1 MGGFRHFFSLTATAL
16 RSIPQRLGAALV
28 TVISISTVIGVL
40 VAMLALGQGLES
52 FAQQGVSD
60 EEVIVIANG
69 AESAMNSSLTVA
81 DVAKIL
87 EKPGIRRD
95 AQGRPMASGSVT
107 QIVDG
112 VTRKNQHGSIGL
124 FAANTQWHEIW
135 PQVQL
140 ISGRDFQPGLH
151 ELLVSDVIRTR
162 FKDVE
167 VGDAVKVNGS
177 PWKIVGVFKSTGGFF
192 DDALVAD
199 ANTLLAALPQAT
211 YSSVAAILDSP
222 ASFGVLSKAVTS
234 DPTLK
239 AKVLTSSAANE
250 AVIKSLRAVLDFV
263 SYFIGGL
270 MALGAVCGAL
280 SSLYAAV
287 AARTVEIAT
296 LRAIGFGAGPIVGS
310 VLAEGLLLAI
320 PPAAIGAAAAW
331 LLFNGNVVD
340 AGGLTFQMNVTP
352 HLLVISIFWAL
363 AIALIGGFL
372 PAIRAATLPV
382 AIALRGS

>member
-1 MGGFRHFFSLTATAL
+1 MGGFRHFFALTATGL

-52 FAQQGVSD
+52 FSQKGVSD
-60 EEVIVIANG
+60 VEVIVIANG

-81 DVAKIL
+81 DVAKIV
-87 EKPGIRRD
+87 EKPGIRHD
-95 AQGRPMASGSVT
+95 AQGKPMASGSVT

-135 PQVQL
+135 PEVHL
-140 ISGRDFQPGLH
+140 LSGRDFTPGLH

-162 FKDVE
+162 FKNVE
-167 VGDAVKVNGS
+167 LGDEVKVNGS
-177 PWKIVGVFKSTGGFF
+177 PWKIVGVFAGNGGFF
-192 DDALVAD
+192 DDALIGD
-199 ANTLLAALPQAT
+199 ANTLLAALPQAS
-211 YSSVAAILDSP
+211 YSSVAAILQTP
-222 ASFGVLSKAVTS
+222 AAFSVLSQALSS

-239 AKVLTSSAANE
+239 AKVLTSSEANE
-250 AVIKSLRAVLDFV
+250 AVIKGLRNILDFV

-270 MALGAVCGAL
+270 MGLGAVCGAL

-287 AARTVEIAT
+287 AARKVEIAT

-320 PPAAIGAAAAW
+320 PPALIGAAAAW

-340 AGGLTFQMNVTP
+340 AGGLTFQMTVTP
-352 HLLVISIFWAL
+352 HLLMVSICWAL
-363 AIALIGGFL
+363 GIAMIGGFL
-372 PAIRAATLPV
+372 PAMRAATMPV
-382 AIALRGS
+382 ASALRGS

>member
-1 MGGFRHFFSLTATAL
+1 MGGFRHFFALTATGL

-28 TVISISTVIGVL
+28 TVISITTVIGVL

-52 FAQQGVSD
+52 FSQKGVSD
-60 EEVIVIANG
+60 VEVVVIANG

-81 DVAKIL
+81 DVAKII

-95 AQGRPMASGSVT
+95 AQGRPEASGSVT

-124 FAANTQWHEIW
+124 FAANTQWREIW
-135 PQVQL
+135 PEVHL
-140 ISGRDFQPGLH
+140 LSGRYFQPGLH

-162 FKDVE
+162 FKDVDL
-167 VGDAVKVNGS
+167 GDDVKVNGS
-177 PWKIVGVFKSTGGFF
+177 PWKIVGVFAGNGGFF
-192 DDALVAD
+192 DDALVGD
-199 ANTLLAALPQAT
+199 ANTLLGAFPQAT
-211 YSSVAAILDSP
+211 YSSVAAILETP
-222 ASFGVLSKAVTS
+222 ATFGVLSKALSS

-239 AKVLTSSAANE
+239 AKVLTGSEANE
-250 AVIKSLRAVLDFV
+250 AVIKGLRSVLDFV
-263 SYFIGGL
+263 SYFIGSL
-270 MALGAVCGAL
+270 MGLGAVCGAL

-287 AARTVEIAT
+287 AARKVEIAT

-310 VLAEGLLLAI
+310 VLAEGFILAI
-320 PPAAIGAAAAW
+320 PPAVIGAAAAW

-340 AGGLTFQMNVTP
+340 AGGLTFQMSVTP
-352 HLLVISIFWAL
+352 HLLVVSIFWAL

-372 PAIRAATLPV
+372 PAIRAATMPV
-382 AIALRGS
+382 ATALRGS

>member
-1 MGGFRHFFSLTATAL
+1 MGGFRHFFALTATGL

-52 FAQQGVSD
+52 FSQKGVSD
-60 EEVIVIANG
+60 VEVIVIANG

-81 DVAKIL
+81 DVAKII
-87 EKPGIRRD
+87 EKPGIRHD

-124 FAANTQWHEIW
+124 FAANTQWREIW
-135 PQVQL
+135 PEVRL
-140 ISGRDFQPGLH
+140 LTGRYFQPGLH

-162 FKDVE
+162 FKDVDL
-167 VGDAVKVNGS
+167 GDEVKVNGS
-177 PWKIVGVFKSTGGFF
+177 PWKIVGVFAGNGGFF
-192 DDALVAD
+192 DDALVGD

-211 YSSVAAILDSP
+211 YSSVAAILETP
-222 ASFGVLSKAVTS
+222 ATFSVLSQALSS

-239 AKVLTSSAANE
+239 AKVLTSSQANE
-250 AVIKSLRAVLDFV
+250 AVIKSLRDVLNFV
-263 SYFIGGL
+263 SYFIGSL
-270 MALGAVCGAL
+270 MGLGAVCGAL

-287 AARTVEIAT
+287 AARKVEIAT

-310 VLAEGLLLAI
+310 VLAEGLILAI
-320 PPAAIGAAAAW
+320 PPAVIGAAAAW

-340 AGGLTFQMNVTP
+340 AGGLTFQMSVTP
-352 HLLVISIFWAL
+352 HLLVVSIFWAL

-372 PAIRAATLPV
+372 PAIRAATMPV